1 MFNKHWLSLLKVSIA
16 TISISLSAL
25 TLFLFYATDN
35 LVEGNSESLANG
47 HQGFLEKNLS
57 DFFDI

>member
-1 MFNKHWLSLLKVSIA
+1 MLMVSVSLFTKEPFCAFLSSV
-16 TISISLSAL
+16 
-25 TLFLFYATDN
+25 TLFVPAIENLPTD
-35 LVEGNSESLANG
+35 GNEANG